1 MMGLSPLVGPI
12 FTDSRW
18 ICEGKGKNTKNAM
31 NAHKPDTNA
40 HQHNVIRFLSRARI
54 HTPNRIN
61 KRKTLG

>member
-1 MMGLSPLVGPI
+1 MNPLVGPI

-18 ICEGKGKNTKNAM
+18 IGGEKRKNVM
-31 NAHKPDTNA
+31 NTHQPDTNA
-40 HQHNVIRFLSRARI
+40 HQHDVIRFLPRARI